1 MRGIQKGSLPMTQNA
16 DDMTVLLV
24 LDPRLPGWGAEV
36 AAAGEAT
43 VLVLDPARDGLAQVL
58 EVLRERGPFGSVR
71 VPDAGGAGR
80 LALGTTVLDIPGLA
94 ERGAELAALGEG
106 IEPDGTLVLG
116 GGAGGA
122 SAVAGRFLAA
132 LARVIGRD
140 VVGGLPAIAGAA
152 LAGGRMRDWQ
162 PGNIATL
169 PGMPAAATAAAALA
183 AGAWHQPRG

>member
-1 MRGIQKGSLPMTQNA
+1 MTQNA
-16 DDMTVLLV
+16 DDMTVLLA
-24 LDPRLPGWGAEV
+24 LDPRLSGWGAEV

-152 LAGGRMRDWQ
+152 LAEGRMRDWQ